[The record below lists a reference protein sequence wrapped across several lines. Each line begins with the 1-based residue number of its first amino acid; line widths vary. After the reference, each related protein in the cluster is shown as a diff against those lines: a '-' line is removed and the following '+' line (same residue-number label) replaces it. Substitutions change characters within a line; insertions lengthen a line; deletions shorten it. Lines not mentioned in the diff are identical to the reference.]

1 MAAAQIGSLMPFRII
16 CSARAS
22 MTATA
27 SLEMQAERLMLGV
40 QKKKIGEKALS
51 SRI

>member
-1 MAAAQIGSLMPFRII
+1 MAAAQIGSLMALGIL

-27 SLEMQAERLMLGV
+27 SLEMQAERVMLGFQ
-40 QKKKIGEKALS
+40 QKKISEKAFNS
-51 SRI
+51 QI